1 VVIEAAGLRFV
12 AQRIQLP
19 LVADL
24 RVDVKTRCGRRE
36 LVVSHPTWTPRGS
49 C

>member
-12 AQRIQLP
+12 AARLQLP

-24 RVDVKTRCGRRE
+24 RVDVETRCGRSE
-36 LVVSHPTWTPRGS
+36 VVLSHPTWTPCRR